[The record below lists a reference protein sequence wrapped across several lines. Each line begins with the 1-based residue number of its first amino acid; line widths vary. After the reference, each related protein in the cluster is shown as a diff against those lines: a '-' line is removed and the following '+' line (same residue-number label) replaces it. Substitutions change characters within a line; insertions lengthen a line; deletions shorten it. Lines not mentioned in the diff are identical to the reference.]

1 MVRDSGVVGIY
12 NDLEEAK
19 QVLLGIN
26 SGNRLVAEVDSNGNL
41 LRDPHIVDGQNQGM
55 GMQAGFN
62 KYWCGWSCINRLMD
76 MCDIFLLLCVS
87 IYWEISSTRLASA
100 TVRRRS
106 QWRRR
111 RRTTTTTMR

>member
-1 MVRDSGVVGIY
+1 MVRDSGVVGAY
-12 NDLEEAK
+12 DDLEEAK

-76 MCDIFLLLCVS
+76 MCDIFLHPPKQVKYLNCLEY
-87 IYWEISSTRLASA
+87 IKIILFTIDFF
-100 TVRRRS
+100 
-106 QWRRR
+106 
-111 RRTTTTTMR
+111 